1 MILGMPGTGK
11 TTTIAKIIESL
22 VDAGK
27 SILLTSY
34 THTAVDNVLI
44 KLKESNVDFLRLGN
58 LDKVLPSIQPYTP
71 NYNGDLQTVEYI
83 EKVYGSKKIVA
94 TTCLGINHW
103 IFSKRKFDYCIVD
116 EASQIT
122 LPICLGPIRFARVF
136 ILVGDQYQLPP
147 VVCNQHSDNLMNI

>member
-1 MILGMPGTGK
+1 MPGTGK

-71 NYNGDLQTVEYI
+71 NYNGDLQTVEDI

-94 TTCLGINHW
+94 TTCLGIN
-103 IFSKRKFDYCIVD
+103 
-116 EASQIT
+116 Q
-122 LPICLGPIRFARVF
+122 
-136 ILVGDQYQLPP
+136 
-147 VVCNQHSDNLMNI
+147 